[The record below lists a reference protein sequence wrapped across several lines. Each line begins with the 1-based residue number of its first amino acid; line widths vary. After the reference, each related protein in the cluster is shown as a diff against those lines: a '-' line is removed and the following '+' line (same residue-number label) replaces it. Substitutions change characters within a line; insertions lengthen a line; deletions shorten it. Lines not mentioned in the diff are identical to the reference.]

1 MYRDPPSQEL
11 LQGDVI
17 DLIEYPVRRLIGSA
31 DGHLNIVVKRSR
43 VVLLS
48 HSCDMATREK
58 RRGILF
64 APLAQVPSNIKRK
77 EDLLAQLK
85 SALTADQPAFINLF
99 FFAAHAEVG
108 DVDQVVDFATM
119 QSLPSTLA
127 PLLLE
132 LKKAELDG
140 EARERLKEKLA
151 LHFAR
156 PE

>member
-17 DLIEYPVRRLIGSA
+17 DLIEYPVRRLIAAA

-43 VVLLS
+43 VALLS
-48 HSCDMATREK
+48 HSCDMANREK
-58 RRGILF
+58 RHGILF
-64 APLAQVPSNIKRK
+64 APLMQVPFGIKRK
-77 EDLLAQLK
+77 EELLAQLK
-85 SALTADQPAFINLF
+85 SALIADQSAFINLF
-99 FFAAHAEVG
+99 FFGAHAGVG

-127 PLLLE
+127 PMLLE
-132 LKKAELDG
+132 LKRAELDA
-140 EARERLKEKLA
+140 EAREHLKQKLA